1 MNGQRLH
8 AQLSSMPGAWRIV
21 FCFPSAASFC
31 SIWWKTP
38 SSVAMISV
46 LAGDST
52 ARRMMPVVE
61 AMQSACSSTASSH
74 SGWASTSASG

>member
-8 AQLSSMPGAWRIV
+8 AQLSSMPGAWISV
-21 FCFPSAASFC
+21 LCLPGAASCF

-46 LAGDST
+46 SAGDAT
-52 ARRMMPVVE
+52 ARSMMPVVD
-61 AMQSACSSTASSH
+61 AMKSA
-74 SGWASTSASG
+74 